1 MNFNLT
7 QEAND
12 KKQAEIEFAK
22 ESEDNKKYNEDSH
35 TTNMKTLNDEIKRL
49 NDELVNNLT
58 ANHDKKELSLLK
70 EFQRAENQLGDK
82 LKEYDDQMAVKND
95 SLDKITK
102 NYNDVKEDLQMI

>member
-1 MNFNLT
+1 
-7 QEAND
+7 
-12 KKQAEIEFAK
+12 
-22 ESEDNKKYNEDSH
+22 
-35 TTNMKTLNDEIKRL
+35 MKTLNDEIKRL